1 MVAWKELNQGEKDH
15 VLALL
20 AVWTTLRKAL
30 IHGSELDRKHALS
43 IINTLLPREP
53 KTWIYETGCS
63 IYPHCRSTQQWRET
77 GSGHRVT
84 DPASN
89 SAVTP

>member
-43 IINTLLPREP
+43 IINSAAPQGAQNVDIRDWLQHLSTLQIYSTMERY
-53 KTWIYETGCS
+53 WIWSPGYRPS
-63 IYPHCRSTQQWRET
+63 LL
-77 GSGHRVT
+77 
-84 DPASN
+84 
-89 SAVTP
+89 